1 MQVAIAPEGGDTKDN
16 MPSVKLAASTVRIVR
31 AAAKD
36 ADRVAP
42 LFDAYRQFYKQKS
55 DLSAARTFIAH
66 RLKRDESV
74 IFLALNGEDA
84 VGFVQLYPCFSSTV
98 MKRMWIL
105 NDLFVVP
112 EARRGGAARALMERA
127 RQWAVETEADGLW
140 LETAVDNHPAQRLY
154 ESLGWKRDN
163 DYYRYLMP
171 L

>member
-1 MQVAIAPEGGDTKDN
+1 M
-16 MPSVKLAASTVRIVR
+16 ASTKPAANPARILR
-31 AAAKD
+31 ATVKD
-36 ADRVAP
+36 VERIAP
-42 LFDAYRQFYKQKS
+42 LFDAYRRFYKQNP
-55 DLSAARTFIAH
+55 DLASARTFIGN

-74 IFLALNGEDA
+74 IFLALNGDKA
-84 VGFVQLYPCFSSTV
+84 VGFVQLYPCFSSTA

-105 NDLFVVP
+105 NDLFVTP
-112 EARRGGAARALMERA
+112 DARRSGAAKALMERA
-127 RQWAVETEADGLW
+127 RQWAVETKADGLW

>member
-1 MQVAIAPEGGDTKDN
+1 MSSNKT
-16 MPSVKLAASTVRIVR
+16 AANPLRIVR

-36 ADRVAP
+36 AERVAP
-42 LFDAYRQFYKQKS
+42 LFDSYRQFYKHKS
-55 DLSAARTFIAH
+55 DLKGARAFLSE
-66 RLKRDESV
+66 RLKGDESV
-74 IFLALNGEDA
+74 IFLALAGEKA
-84 VGFVQLYPCFSSTV
+84 VGFVQLYPCFSSTA

-105 NDLFVVP
+105 NDLFVTP
-112 EARRGGAARALMERA
+112 EARRGGAAKALMERA
-127 RQWAVETEADGLW
+127 RQWAVETKADGLW

>member
-1 MQVAIAPEGGDTKDN
+1 
-16 MPSVKLAASTVRIVR
+16 
-31 AAAKD
+31 
-36 ADRVAP
+36 
-42 LFDAYRQFYKQKS
+42 
-55 DLSAARTFIAH
+55 
-66 RLKRDESV
+66 
-74 IFLALNGEDA
+74 
-84 VGFVQLYPCFSSTV
+84 

-112 EARRGGAARALMERA
+112 EGRRHGTARMLMERS
-127 RQWAVETEADGLW
+127 RQWAIETQADGLW

>member
-1 MQVAIAPEGGDTKDN
+1 
-16 MPSVKLAASTVRIVR
+16 MPSTRPAANPIRMVR

-36 ADRVAP
+36 AERVAP

-55 DLSAARTFIAH
+55 DLSAARTFIAE
-66 RLKRDESV
+66 RLQRDESV
-74 IFLALNGEDA
+74 IFLALDGDKA
-84 VGFVQLYPCFSSTV
+84 VGFVQLYPCFSSTA

-105 NDLFVVP
+105 NDLFVTP

-127 RQWAVETEADGLW
+127 RQWAVETKADSLW

-154 ESLGWKRDN
+154 ESLGWRRDN
-163 DYYRYLMP
+163 DYFRYLMP

>member
-1 MQVAIAPEGGDTKDN
+1 
-16 MPSVKLAASTVRIVR
+16 MPSTKPAANSLRIVR
-31 AAAKD
+31 ATAKD
-36 ADRVAP
+36 GDRVAS

-55 DLSAARTFIAH
+55 DLAAARSFIDD
-66 RLKRDESV
+66 RLKREESV
-74 IFLALNGEDA
+74 VFLALAGGAA
-84 VGFVQLYPCFSSTV
+84 VGFVQLYPCFSSTA

-105 NDLFVVP
+105 NDLFVAP

-127 RQWAVETEADGLW
+127 RQWAVESKADSLW

>member
-1 MQVAIAPEGGDTKDN
+1 MSSNKT
-16 MPSVKLAASTVRIVR
+16 AANPLRIVR

-36 ADRVAP
+36 AERVAP

-55 DLSAARTFIAH
+55 DLTTARAFLSE
-66 RLKRDESV
+66 RLKGDESV
-74 IFLALNGEDA
+74 IFLALAGEKA
-84 VGFVQLYPCFSSTV
+84 VGFVQLYPCFSSTA

-105 NDLFVVP
+105 NDLFVTP
-112 EARRGGAARALMERA
+112 EARRGGAAKALMERA
-127 RQWAVETEADGLW
+127 RQWALETKADGLW

-163 DYYRYLMP
+163 DYFRYLMP